1 MPPVENPYAK
11 KRHPKVAKVAPT
23 APPKPRY
30 GHAQEAFILHTRTRL
45 EEDKK
50 FFEENHWDRIS
61 YRDKRHHAPLASNGK
76 MSVDELYVKDIACW
90 VPHLIT
96 KGY

>member
-30 GHAQEAFILHTRTRL
+30 GHAQEAFITQSSHGIVPVVEIDGEKIGTGYPGEVT
-45 EEDKK
+45 KK
-50 FFEENHWDRIS
+50 LI
-61 YRDKRHHAPLASNGK
+61 A
-76 MSVDELYVKDIACW
+76 LYQGMPK
-90 VPHLIT
+90 
-96 KGY
+96 